1 MHGSRWRR
9 EETWPVGTAARRW
22 RLPPTLHLARAA
34 ADRAAR
40 LDQRSRWCLGDA
52 AGAQPPDGA
61 RRPATAVPPPDPRSR
76 PQVQPQ
82 LRRGLP
88 QRSDRGHQD
97 AGAGAERERLRRALG
112 TEAPQRLSRPLPNP
126 ERPPP
131 RPSAPRLPRALQ
143 RASAAPLARPAP
155 ASRQPAARSSASQ
168 SQRRSLPARS
178 PRRLDPRVRT
188 RRMTPR
194 MTTTEFLHP
203 TGADRRARLPRRL
216 PRKAET
222 SSPHHRRSDCSIS
235 DRRASLVPGRPDPY
249 GSGGDAAY
257 VDARWRLCSPSA
269 DQKVLAAIAGAR
281 LSLARGRQEIGR
293 PRVQGSPSAESTT
306 IRLFFRTTD
315 APSYA
320 EHSTGTHRNRI
331 SPAVV
336 GRVSLWG

>member
-1 MHGSRWRR
+1 MSPIGDAAATRSPARTEWRVA
-9 EETWPVGTAARRW
+9 PAVGQQDSPANEPTRVYEPYGISADRRRAPRPRRHRLGDVRSLDPRGGGCAAGAAARRTELATVPAPASGGDR
-22 RLPPTLHLARAA
+22 RLRLSHRRDAVAEADLHPLLHLARAA

-88 QRSDRGHQD
+88 QRSDRRHQD

-112 TEAPQRLSRPLPNP
+112 TDTPRRLPRPLPDP

-203 TGADRRARLPRRL
+203 TR
-216 PRKAET
+216 
-222 SSPHHRRSDCSIS
+222 
-235 DRRASLVPGRPDPY
+235 RRASRVPEMCPKC
-249 GSGGDAAY
+249 
-257 VDARWRLCSPSA
+257 V
-269 DQKVLAAIAGAR
+269 
-281 LSLARGRQEIGR
+281 
-293 PRVQGSPSAESTT
+293 RVFLEQTT
-306 IRLFFRTTD
+306 TKC
-315 APSYA
+315 
-320 EHSTGTHRNRI
+320 
-331 SPAVV
+331 
-336 GRVSLWG
+336 